1 MKVSLCGVMIYVSP
15 FLRELRRK
23 PPKAASLAPPK
34 AGFLHFSG
42 HARRE
47 KGSGDSHAT
56 VKAQESGRWRW
67 HRPDLKSRHLLSFSF
82 FRASGI
88 DRAINQKHL
97 GGRGALWVVF
107 GLFFRR
113 NVSYE

>member
-1 MKVSLCGVMIYVSP
+1 MQVSICGSMMYVSP

-47 KGSGDSHAT
+47 KENGH
-56 VKAQESGRWRW
+56 
-67 HRPDLKSRHLLSFSF
+67 
-82 FRASGI
+82 
-88 DRAINQKHL
+88 
-97 GGRGALWVVF
+97 
-107 GLFFRR
+107 
-113 NVSYE
+113 